1 MVKNPFDPFGI
12 GEASLDVWR
21 AMMTAPSGPMRAQLE
36 LARELADV
44 AMRASVPAEGEAAPA
59 VIQPA
64 PGDKRFADTTW
75 TTNPYFAALKQ
86 GYLLATKALLDTID
100 ATPGLDEPD
109 RRRIR
114 FFAKQFCDALSP
126 TNFPFLNPQ
135 VIAETLRTGGE
146 NFRRGA
152 ENVARD
158 LHENEGRVSLVDESA
173 FSVGTNIAMT
183 RGKVV
188 YRNELIELIQYAPT
202 TNDVF
207 ARPLVIVPPWI
218 NKYYVLDLQPSNS
231 FIKYAVDAGR
241 TTFVISWRNPGAE
254 LRDRGIADYLRQGP
268 LTAVRVAAEI
278 AGSDDADAVGYC
290 IGGTILGIA
299 LAYLAQ
305 LGESPIH
312 TATFFATLLDFTDP
326 GEIVAFLGD
335 RGLATIDAR
344 MAEQGYLSGREMADT
359 FQMLRANDLI
369 WSVAVNRYML
379 GKDAPAFDLLY
390 WNNDATRVP
399 EALHRWTLH
408 ELYAHNRL
416 AQPGAL
422 TIDGVPLDLGRVTL
436 DTYSVATADDHIAP
450 WRTVYAMTRLLRG
463 ETTFRLGASGHI
475 AGIISS
481 PGKKNAS
488 WRGAPIGAKPPADPE
503 QWFADAQQHAGSWWT
518 DWADWLAERSPERR
532 AAPTMLGSAAYPPL
546 CEAPGTY
553 VLVR

>member
-12 GEASLDVWR
+12 GEATLDAWR
-21 AMMTAPSGPMRAQLE
+21 AMMTAPAGPIRAQLE
-36 LARELADV
+36 LTRELADV
-44 AMRASVPAEGEAAPA
+44 AVRASLPAGGEAAPA
-59 VIQPA
+59 VIEPA
-64 PGDKRFADTTW
+64 PGDKRFTEPAW
-75 TTNPYFAALKQ
+75 TANPYFAALKQ

-114 FFAKQFCDALSP
+114 FFAKQFCDAMSP

-135 VIAETLRTGGE
+135 VLAETLRTGGE

-152 ENVARD
+152 ENAARD
-158 LHENEGRVSLVDESA
+158 LRENEGRVSLVDESA
-173 FSVGTNIAMT
+173 FSVGTNVAT
-183 RGKVV
+183 TPGKVV
-188 YRNELIELIQYAPT
+188 YRNELIELIEYAPAT
-202 TNDVF
+202 ADIF

-231 FIKYAVDAGR
+231 FIKYAVDSGR
-241 TTFVISWRNPGAE
+241 TTFCISWRNPGAE
-254 LRDRGIADYLRQGP
+254 LRERGIADYLRSGP
-268 LTAVRVAAEI
+268 LAAVRVAAEI
-278 AGSDDADAVGYC
+278 AGSEDVDAVGYC

-305 LGESPIH
+305 RGLSPIH
-312 TATFFATLLDFTDP
+312 TATFFATLLDFSDP

-369 WSVAVNRYML
+369 WSVAVNRYLL

-390 WNNDATRVP
+390 WNSDATRVP
-399 EALHRWTLH
+399 AALHRWTLH
-408 ELYAHNRL
+408 ELYARNRL
-416 AQPGAL
+416 VQPGAL
-422 TIDGVPLDLGRVTL
+422 TVDGVPLDLRRVGT
-436 DTYSVATADDHIAP
+436 DTYSVATAEDHIAP
-450 WRTVYAMTRLLRG
+450 WRSVYAMTRLFSG

-475 AGIISS
+475 AGIISP
-481 PGKKNAS
+481 PGKKNAT
-488 WRGAPIGAKPPADPE
+488 WRGNASGSVAPDDPE
-503 QWFADAQQHAGSWWT
+503 RWLASAEKHEGSWWS
-518 DWADWLAERSPERR
+518 DWARWLAERSPRKVPAR
-532 AAPTMLGSAAYPPL
+532 ASLGSAAYPPL

-553 VLVR
+553 VLER